1 MESGE
6 RLSCGQ
12 ETACCNLFR
21 YKTYKVIMTSQ
32 FYPILGPIQNLAPKN
47 FPYVFLF
54 SEFHLF
60 PIFSKEFAMF
70 FSLLICL
77 FSMIFQDFPMFSLV
91 FPCFPK
97 MFPCWLS
104 VFPCFSKIFPCFPM
118 VLTCLR
124 PVSNSFGM
132 SVEKTVRTTPSRWIC
147 GSPWP
152 RRATTGPRRSQLGK
166 TWFYGNIIPVA
177 ISTLELVNLCI
188 V

>member
-54 SEFHLF
+54 SEFHPF

-70 FSLLICL
+70 FPFLY
-77 FSMIFQDFPMFSLV
+77 V
-91 FPCFPK
+91 CFP
-97 MFPCWLS
+97 
-104 VFPCFSKIFPCFPM
+104 
-118 VLTCLR
+118 
-124 PVSNSFGM
+124 
-132 SVEKTVRTTPSRWIC
+132 
-147 GSPWP
+147 
-152 RRATTGPRRSQLGK
+152 
-166 TWFYGNIIPVA
+166 
-177 ISTLELVNLCI
+177 
-188 V
+188 